1 MSGLLNLVQ
10 KPAAGG
16 HEKCNIE
23 CKLPSLNA
31 DWPAVDKAQQPFRD
45 RGKSAARLPEA
56 DGAYGIFVMIT
67 DYGTRSLPVTLAT
80 CGC

>member
-16 HEKCNIE
+16 HEKRSIE
-23 CKLPSLNA
+23 CKLPSVNA
-31 DWPAVDKAQQPFRD
+31 DWPAVDKTQQPFRD
-45 RGKSAARLPEA
+45 RGETAARLPKA
-56 DGAYGIFVMIT
+56 DDAYGIFVMIA
-67 DYGTRSLPVTLAT
+67 DYGTRSLPATLAT